1 MRALWAGAVLLTL
14 VMPETAVADQAS
26 DLSDGLSAF
35 SRHDYVTALR
45 SLRPLADEGNA
56 AAQFTLGFMYAH
68 GRGVPQ
74 DHALAAKW
82 YRLAADQ
89 GHALAQN
96 NLGLMYANG
105 RGVPKDTVLAYR
117 WLNLAAAQGQA
128 DAAKNRDRVAKTMTP
143 AQIADA
149 QRLPPNEWDAE

>member
-14 VMPETAVADQAS
+14 IVPEAAVADQAS

-35 SRHDYVTALR
+35 SRHEYVTALG
-45 SLRPLADEGNA
+45 SLRPLADKGNA

-68 GRGVPQ
+68 GQGVPQ
-74 DHALAAKW
+74 DDAQAAKW

-96 NLGLMYANG
+96 NLGVMYANG
-105 RGVPKDTVLAYR
+105 RGVPKDAVLAYR
-117 WLNLAAAQGQA
+117 WFNLAVAQGQA
-128 DAAKNRDRVAKTMTP
+128 DAGKNRDRVAKSMTP
-143 AQIADA
+143 AQIAEA
-149 QRLPPNEWDAE
+149 QRLPEEWDAE

>member
-14 VMPETAVADQAS
+14 VMAEAAVADQAS

-45 SLRPLADEGNA
+45 SLRPLADQGNA

-74 DHALAAKW
+74 DDALAAKW

-89 GHALAQN
+89 GHARAQN
-96 NLGLMYANG
+96 NLGAMYAHG
-105 RGVPKDTVLAYR
+105 RGVPKDAVLAYR
-117 WLNLAAAQGQA
+117 WFNLAAAQGQA
-128 DAAKNRDRVAKTMTP
+128 DAGKNRDRVAKSMTP
-143 AQIADA
+143 AQIAEA
-149 QRLPPNEWDAE
+149 QRLPQEWDPE